1 MVIILIRVNPRHP
14 CLKAKGIIFLTL
26 SLSLLL
32 LAAISLV
39 QSFDDFARDVVGGIA
54 IEQVVK
60 SGIAQDEVIL
70 LLGIVNLDEVVD

>member
-1 MVIILIRVNPRHP
+1 MSRKANNGYNLSVSSASSVPKKRHHFFDA
-14 CLKAKGIIFLTL
+14 LF
-26 SLSLLL
+26 

-60 SGIAQDEVIL
+60 SGIAQDEVVL